1 MTAPPIEGEPVLAL
15 TGVTVDYQI
24 GRDRIVRALDDVTLS
39 ARAGESVGLV
49 GGTGSGKSTM
59 AQVIMGTVRPTG
71 GMVRVIGADPGA
83 LRGRALREHQRRVQI
98 VPQDPYSSLDPRMRV
113 ADIVGEPLTLGARS
127 LSAAHRKRVDEVLD
141 LVGIAAA
148 RSSQFPH
155 QFSGGQRQRLA
166 IARALAPRPGVIVFD
181 EPTSALDVS
190 IRAQILNLL
199 KRLQGDH
206 NTSYL
211 VISHDIASVA
221 HLTEWIAVMHLGR
234 IVEVGPVKT
243 IAAVPA
249 HPYTRLLLASVPS
262 ASGSFLDAARLDA
275 PGPSAAP
282 QPAGPT
288 PGCKYVS
295 RCALH
300 KRLGEP
306 ADCRDVRPLLRP
318 AAAGQTVACHHAE
331 EEGEPA

>member
-1 MTAPPIEGEPVLAL
+1 MTLPLIEGEPVLAL
-15 TGVTVDYQI
+15 TDVVVDYPA

-49 GGTGSGKSTM
+49 GGTGSGKSTL

-71 GMVRVIGADPGA
+71 GTVRVIGADPGA
-83 LRGRALREHQRRVQI
+83 LRGRRLREHQRRVQI
-98 VPQDPYSSLDPRMRV
+98 VPQDPYSSLDPRMKV
-113 ADIVGEPLTLGARS
+113 ADIVGEPLTLGARK
-127 LSAAHRKRVDEVLD
+127 LPAAHRGRVDEVLD
-141 LVGIAAA
+141 LVGIAPA
-148 RSSQFPH
+148 RSGQYPH

-234 IVEVGPVKT
+234 IVEAGPMKT
-243 IAAVPA
+243 ITAVPA

-262 ASGSFLDAARLDA
+262 ASGSFLDVARRDA
-275 PGPSAAP
+275 PGPSAVP
-282 QPAGPT
+282 LPVGPT
-288 PGCKYVS
+288 AGCKYIS

-306 ADCRDVRPLLRP
+306 ADCREARPMLRP
-318 AAAGQTVACHHAE
+318 VAAGQTVACHHAE
-331 EEGEPA
+331 EGEPA